1 MIGGRVLT
9 AGYPSLDHIARVE
22 RLGPPGET
30 RIVEQPWRAATPG
43 GCAANVAVALARLG
57 TRTATCF
64 AVGDD
69 AGSNR
74 YLEGL
79 RRDGVDVGEVA
90 ILAGERMPQAYL
102 FLDEHDTE
110 LYFDPGAMRDW
121 LGPRALDLAD
131 TARVVVTV
139 GPVAA
144 TIAVIEHAEKH
155 GVPIALQ
162 LKRDLTAFE
171 PYRLRAMLAH
181 CDLLFA
187 NREEIAFL
195 LEAVGVRHPSQILAL
210 GPRWIVETR
219 GTEGAVLHHEAGEL
233 GVPVVRA
240 KKTVDPTGAGD
251 AFTAGVVFGL
261 VAGAE
266 PLVAARIG
274 AVLAS
279 FVVEGWG
286 CQQTL
291 PGREELGE
299 RYRAVFGVEA
309 GAPWL
314 EGEAM

>member
-1 MIGGRVLT
+1 VTGKRVLT
-9 AGYPSLDHIARVE
+9 TGYPSLDHIARVE
-22 RLGPPGET
+22 RLGAPGET

-57 TRTATCF
+57 TRAAACF

-69 AGSNR
+69 ASSAR

-79 RRDGVDVGEVA
+79 QRDGVDVGEVT
-90 ILAGERMPQAYL
+90 IRAGESMPQAYL

-121 LGPRALDLAD
+121 PGPETLDLTD

-144 TIAVIEHAEKH
+144 TIAIIEHAEKH
-155 GVPIALQ
+155 GIPIALQ

-171 PYRLRAMLAH
+171 PDRLRAMLAH

-187 NREEIAFL
+187 NREEIGFL
-195 LEAVGVRHPSQILAL
+195 LEAVGVRHTSQILSL

-219 GTEGAVLHHEAGEL
+219 GSEGAVLHHEAGEL
-233 GVPVVRA
+233 EVPVVPA
-240 KKTVDPTGAGD
+240 QKTVDPTGAGD

-261 VAGAE
+261 MAGAA
-266 PLVAARIG
+266 PVVAARIG

-299 RYRAVFGVEA
+299 RYRDVFGAEKEA
-309 GAPWL
+309 RWL
-314 EGEAM
+314 GEEAM